1 MSQDE
6 YERCLRESR
15 AFERRRVAERLLI
28 GMMRSREVNVHSWT
42 PSDVDDTAKLAED
55 LAQALVRR
63 LAAREESEISNRRWG
78 ATEAV

>member
-1 MSQDE
+1 MDHDE
-6 YERCLRESR
+6 YVIALRESR

-28 GMMRSREVNVHSWT
+28 TIMRGREVNVHSWT
-42 PSDVDDTAKLAED
+42 PADVDDTAKLAED